1 MNNQEIDRSVAD
13 KWDNVNWATD
23 EDWVR
28 AAASLEAETGVDI
41 LIGADLG
48 NNLDLSRKS
57 ISSQIDM
64 ERLAVLLEEGLTDLL
79 SPAELTALVAETH
92 AYINDRVYHL
102 KFVGEAFLLKQTLRE
117 RNENRSQ
124 SQ

>member
-1 MNNQEIDRSVAD
+1 MNNRGIADNWDR
-13 KWDNVNWATD
+13 NVNWATD

-48 NNLDLSRKS
+48 NNLDFCDKS

-64 ERLAVLLEEGLTDLL
+64 VRLTMLLEEGLTDLL
-79 SPAELTALVAETH
+79 SPAELTMLVAETH
-92 AYINDRVYHL
+92 AYINDRVDSL
-102 KFVGEAFLLKQTLRE
+102 KFARP
-117 RNENRSQ
+117 Q

>member
-1 MNNQEIDRSVAD
+1 MNNQGIDRSIVD
-13 KWDNVNWATD
+13 NWDRHVNLATD

-28 AAASLEAETGVDI
+28 AAANLEAETGVDI

-48 NNLDLSRKS
+48 NNLDLSEKS

-64 ERLAVLLEEGLTDLL
+64 ARLAVLLEEGLTDL
-79 SPAELTALVAETH
+79 SPAELTTLVAETH

-102 KFVGEAFLLKQTLRE
+102 KFA
-117 RNENRSQ
+117 RS
-124 SQ
+124 SL

>member
-1 MNNQEIDRSVAD
+1 MNNRGIADNWDR
-13 KWDNVNWATD
+13 NVNWATD

-48 NNLDLSRKS
+48 NNLDFSDKS

-64 ERLAVLLEEGLTDLL
+64 VRLTMLLEEGLTDLL
-79 SPAELTALVAETH
+79 SPAELTMLVAETH

-102 KFVGEAFLLKQTLRE
+102 KFARP
-117 RNENRSQ
+117 Q

>member
-1 MNNQEIDRSVAD
+1 MNNRGIERGIAD
-13 KWDNVNWATD
+13 NWDNVNWATN

-28 AAASLEAETGVDI
+28 AAANLEAQTGVDI

-48 NNLDLSRKS
+48 NTLDVPGKF

-64 ERLAVLLEEGLTDLL
+64 ERLAMLLEEGLTDLL
-79 SPAELTALVAETH
+79 SPAELRTLVAETH
-92 AYINDRVYHL
+92 AYINDRVYDL
-102 KFVGEAFLLKQTLRE
+102 KLT
-117 RNENRSQ
+117 RSP

>member
-1 MNNQEIDRSVAD
+1 MNNRGIADNWDR
-13 KWDNVNWATD
+13 NVNWATD

-48 NNLDLSRKS
+48 NNLDFSDKS

-64 ERLAVLLEEGLTDLL
+64 ARLTMLLEEGLTDLL
-79 SPAELTALVAETH
+79 SPAELTMLVAETH

-102 KFVGEAFLLKQTLRE
+102 KFA
-117 RNENRSQ
+117 RSQ

>member
-1 MNNQEIDRSVAD
+1 MNNRGIADNWDR
-13 KWDNVNWATD
+13 NVNWATD

-48 NNLDLSRKS
+48 NNLDFSDKS

-64 ERLAVLLEEGLTDLL
+64 ARLTMLLEEGLTDLL
-79 SPAELTALVAETH
+79 SPAELTMLVAETH

-102 KFVGEAFLLKQTLRE
+102 KFARP
-117 RNENRSQ
+117 Q

>member
-1 MNNQEIDRSVAD
+1 MNNQEIDRGVAD

-48 NNLDLSRKS
+48 NNLDLSEGS

-79 SPAELTALVAETH
+79 SPAELTMLVAETH

-102 KFVGEAFLLKQTLRE
+102 KLD
-117 RNENRSQ
+117 RS
-124 SQ
+124 SSS

>member
-13 KWDNVNWATD
+13 KWDRNVNWATD

-48 NNLDLSRKS
+48 NNLDLPRKS
-57 ISSQIDM
+57 ISNQIDM
-64 ERLAVLLEEGLTDLL
+64 ERLTVLLEEGLTDLL
-79 SPAELTALVAETH
+79 SPAELTTLVAETH
-92 AYINDRVYHL
+92 AYISNRVYHL
-102 KFVGEAFLLKQTLRE
+102 KFD
-117 RNENRSQ
+117 RSQ
-124 SQ
+124 S

>member
-1 MNNQEIDRSVAD
+1 MNNRGIDRGVAD
-13 KWDNVNWATD
+13 NWDRNVNWATD

-28 AAASLEAETGVDI
+28 AAASLEAETGVNI

-48 NNLDLSRKS
+48 NNLDFPGKS

-79 SPAELTALVAETH
+79 SPAELTMLVAETH
-92 AYINDRVYHL
+92 AYISNRVYHL
-102 KFVGEAFLLKQTLRE
+102 KLDRTKV
-117 RNENRSQ
+117 
-124 SQ
+124 

>member
-1 MNNQEIDRSVAD
+1 MNNREIDRGIAD
-13 KWDNVNWATD
+13 NWDNVNWATD

-28 AAASLEAETGVDI
+28 AAANLEAQTGVDI

-48 NNLDLSRKS
+48 NNLGFPGKS

-64 ERLAVLLEEGLTDLL
+64 ERLAIVLEEGLTDLL
-79 SPAELTALVAETH
+79 SPAELTTLVAETH

-102 KFVGEAFLLKQTLRE
+102 KFA
-117 RNENRSQ
+117 RSP